1 MSKKKVENVKTF
13 SDLTNKSWF
22 MDKDNVK
29 VGESISEI
37 LAGEYQTLEVKD
49 ILFGEQFQTWRIA
62 VDKTD
67 KIYLLKKLPSR
78 GQE

>member
-13 SDLTNKSWF
+13 SDFTNKSWF

-29 VGESISEI
+29 VGESISNI
-37 LAGEYQTLEVKD
+37 LAGECQTLEVKD
-49 ILFGEQFQTWRIA
+49 ILFGEQFQTWRIV

-67 KIYLLKKLPSR
+67 KIYLLKTSR
-78 GQE
+78 ELK